1 MKDSLKQ
8 STNNFRNLTIAPTI
22 WTVAC
27 HPSPPIAHDDL
38 LSISDLAVGLALEA
52 EAQPLVAHRCGLV
65 ISYSMHLWGWVRTRY
80 TNLSQYR
87 CTARLCQTISWIWIL
102 ISTLIGP
109 MVHRIFETCMVSFPD
124 VAAIRWILSILAL
137 ILWLKNNRIET
148 TWFDLQLTQLEW

>member
-8 STNNFRNLTIAPTI
+8 STNNFRNLSIAPTI

-38 LSISDLAVGLALEA
+38 PSISDIAVGLALEA
-52 EAQPLVAHRCGLV
+52 EAHHLLAHGCGLV
-65 ISYSMHLWGWVRTRY
+65 ISYSMHLWGWVRARY

-102 ISTLIGP
+102 ITALIGP
-109 MVHRIFETCMVSFPD
+109 MVHWIFGTCMVSFPD
-124 VAAIRWILSILAL
+124 VAVIWWILSILAL
-137 ILWLKNNRIET
+137 ILRLKNNRIET
-148 TWFDLQLTQLEW
+148 N